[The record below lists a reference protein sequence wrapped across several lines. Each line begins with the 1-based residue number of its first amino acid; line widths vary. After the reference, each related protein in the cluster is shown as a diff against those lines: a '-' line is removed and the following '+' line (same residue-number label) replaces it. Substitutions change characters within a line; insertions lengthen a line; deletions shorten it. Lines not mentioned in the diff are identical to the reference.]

1 MILFTITNYHHHDQ
15 LSCIFCFAGFFIQ
28 GFPKL
33 LRFQAHHD
41 RILKKYLPKLKKHLD
56 KNGIDTGIYTL
67 KWFFQCFLDR
77 VSLISKVQI
86 MLTFSVVDTL

>member
-1 MILFTITNYHHHDQ
+1 MTLFTLTNYHLHRESHDQ
-15 LSCIFCFAGFFIQ
+15 LSCIFYFSGFFIQ

-77 VSLISKVQI
+77 VSLIISNCYA
-86 MLTFSVVDTL
+86 T

>member
-1 MILFTITNYHHHDQ
+1 MINCPVSFIV
-15 LSCIFCFAGFFIQ
+15 AGFFIQ

-77 VSLISKVQI
+77 VSLIISNCYA
-86 MLTFSVVDTL
+86 T